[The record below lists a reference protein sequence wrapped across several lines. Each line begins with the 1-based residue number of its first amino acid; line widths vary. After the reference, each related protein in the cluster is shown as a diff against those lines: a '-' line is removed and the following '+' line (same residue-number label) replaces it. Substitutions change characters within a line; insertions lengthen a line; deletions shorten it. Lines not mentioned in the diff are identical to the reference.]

1 MWWTISLIVALAV
14 IAYLAYKDRQ
24 GDSMKLKGERIIDE
38 WFALISGAQGKGDAL
53 TKNIS
58 RLLDAVKVPNLVLE
72 HKEIHL
78 GLWSKMLKGTRKFLV
93 VENKYLKGYRIFI
106 GAHDYGEQLSVS
118 WYLTLEQTFL
128 SRLATFA
135 AQSTIFGLFFFPLLF
150 LVQTLGGGRRSVVP
164 EMMDLFDLEELRAY
178 STTVFQAAKQATDD
192 LMKEMD
198 LDSSK
203 ISKQTRGFLNIS

>member
-1 MWWTISLIVALAV
+1 MWWISLIVALAV

-24 GDSMKLKGERIIDE
+24 GGSMKLKGERIIDE
-38 WFALISGAQGKGDAL
+38 WFALIPDAQGKGDTL

-58 RLLDAVKVPNLVLE
+58 RLLEAVGVPNLVLE
-72 HKEIHL
+72 NKEIHL

-93 VENKYLKGYRIFI
+93 MENNYLKGYRIFI
-106 GAHDYGEQLSVS
+106 GAHDYGKQLSVS
-118 WYLTLEQTFL
+118 WYLTLEQSFL
-128 SRLATFA
+128 SRLAASASKNAF
-135 AQSTIFGLFFFPLLF
+135 FGLFFFPLLF
-150 LVQTLGGGRRSVVP
+150 LVQKLGGGRRAVVP

-178 STTVFQAAKQATDD
+178 STTVFHTAKQATDD